1 MRVVGPGDSITLP
14 LIRVV
19 CPCCNASLAVKAA
32 TGAVREWEEAKDPR
46 KAADLKDATKV
57 LAEDKARV
65 EARYREIVQ
74 ADREKGAAMELK
86 FKEFLE
92 KGKGEPPVKPL
103 RDIDLD

>member
-1 MRVVGPGDSITLP
+1 MTEPQDSIF
-14 LIRVV
+14 RVA
-19 CPCCNASLAVKAA
+19 CPCCNAALSIDSRSGVV
-32 TGAVREWEEAKDPR
+32 TEWEEQKDPR

-74 ADREKGAAMELK
+74 ADREKGAAMERK

>member
-1 MRVVGPGDSITLP
+1 MTEPHGSILRVA
-14 LIRVV
+14 
-19 CPCCNASLAVKAA
+19 CPCCNAALSIGSRSGVV
-32 TGAVREWEEAKDPR
+32 TEWEETKDPR

-57 LAEDKARV
+57 LAEEKARV

-74 ADREKGAAMELK
+74 ADKEKGAAMERK

-92 KGKGEPPVKPL
+92 KGKGEPPAKPL

>member
-1 MRVVGPGDSITLP
+1 MKEPNDPI
-14 LIRVV
+14 IRVV
-19 CPCCNASLAVKAA
+19 CPCCNASLAVEAS

-57 LAEDKARV
+57 LAEEKARV
-65 EARYREIVQ
+65 EARYREIVR
-74 ADREKGAAMELK
+74 ADKEKGAAMDRK

-92 KGKGEPPVKPL
+92 KDQGETTAKPL